1 MSSRSI
7 SVIERLS
14 VGFTCGR
21 RTWRPPPAP
30 RFGTGITLVAGARFY
45 DAVRRGTPRPGVRPS
60 RPSSHPQH
68 HSYHNEGTRF
78 RVATMTRWTFTSKML
93 LGLGLLVAGLWGAAI
108 GAGYNTLLPFAVLAL
123 LIVIEG
129 AHYLRRDT
137 SAKRENPENL
147 GEDDE

>member
-1 MSSRSI
+1 
-7 SVIERLS
+7 
-14 VGFTCGR
+14 
-21 RTWRPPPAP
+21 
-30 RFGTGITLVAGARFY
+30 
-45 DAVRRGTPRPGVRPS
+45 
-60 RPSSHPQH
+60 
-68 HSYHNEGTRF
+68 
-78 RVATMTRWTFTSKML
+78 MTRWTFTSKML